1 MKPSHLR
8 IEPKE
13 GVALS
18 SDQSSQLLLARQ
30 PIFDRDTKVVAY
42 ELLFREVNPERADV
56 VDGDFATSAVLEN
69 AFMNLSIDDVIGDHK
84 AFINFTPKLLE
95 MEIPIE
101 PARCVIEVLEDVEVT
116 DALLENLKR
125 AKRKGHQVA
134 LDDFQY
140 KETLQPLVDLA
151 DIIKLDVLAL
161 TDTELVD
168 AVERLSAH
176 GVTLLA
182 EKIETNEM
190 LRHCLDLGFEMFQG
204 NFLSKP
210 EPITGRKLAANKIVV
225 LELLTKLQ
233 EPSSNFKD
241 LELLISQD
249 PALGLKTLR
258 LVNSAY
264 YGPRHQIE
272 SLSHAIAYLGM
283 DALRSLASLLVVS
296 GLSDKPDALRDF
308 ALERA
313 KFCELLGRKVK
324 EAEASVFYSVGLLS
338 TMDAYFDQPLEEI
351 LGNMSLR
358 PDVKAALLVREGE
371 LGAVLDLVE
380 RMQLG
385 ELRAIEWDRLFEF
398 DLTPE
403 VVNELCMEVIQLAA
417 PIERRTRVLKP
428 DAV

>member
-1 MKPSHLR
+1 
-8 IEPKE
+8 
-13 GVALS
+13 
-18 SDQSSQLLLARQ
+18 
-30 PIFDRDTKVVAY
+30 
-42 ELLFREVNPERADV
+42 
-56 VDGDFATSAVLEN
+56 
-69 AFMNLSIDDVIGDHK
+69 
-84 AFINFTPKLLE
+84 

-101 PARCVIEVLEDVEVT
+101 PFRCVIEVLEDVEVT
-116 DALLENLKR
+116 DALLESLKR
-125 AKRKGHQVA
+125 AKQKGHLIA
-134 LDDFQY
+134 LDDFEY
-140 KETLQPLVDLA
+140 CETRQPLVDLA

-161 TDTELVD
+161 TDSELVD
-168 AVERLSAH
+168 AVERLSAS

-272 SLSHAIAYLGM
+272 SLSHAIAYLGR
-283 DALRSLASLLVVS
+283 DALWSLASLLVVS
-296 GLSDKPDALRDF
+296 GLSDKPDPLRDF

-324 EAEASVFYSVGLLS
+324 ENEASVFYSVGLLS

-358 PDVKAALLVREGE
+358 PDVKAALLDREGE

-385 ELRAIEWDRLFEF
+385 EPKAIEWDRLAEF
-398 DLTPE
+398 DLSPQ
-403 VVNELCMEVIQLAA
+403 VVNELYMEVIQWQRQVSAEL
-417 PIERRTRVLKP
+417 EF
-428 DAV
+428 

>member
-1 MKPSHLR
+1 M
-8 IEPKE
+8 
-13 GVALS
+13 S

-30 PIFDRDTKVVAY
+30 PIFDRNTKVVAY

-84 AFINFTPKLLE
+84 AFINFTPRLLE

-116 DALLENLKR
+116 DALLESLKR
-125 AKRKGHQVA
+125 AKQKGHLVA
-134 LDDFQY
+134 LDDFEY
-140 KETLQPLVDLA
+140 NEALQPLVDLA

-161 TDTELVD
+161 TDSELVD
-168 AVERLSAH
+168 AVGRLSAY

-358 PDVKAALLVREGE
+358 PDVKAALLDREGE
-371 LGAVLDLVE
+371 LGAVLALVE
-380 RMQLG
+380 RVQRG
-385 ELRAIEWDRLFEF
+385 ELEAIVWDRLADF
-398 DLTPE
+398 DLSPQ
-403 VVNELCMEVIQLAA
+403 VVNELYMEVIRWQRQVSVEL
-417 PIERRTRVLKP
+417 EF
-428 DAV
+428 

>member
-1 MKPSHLR
+1 M
-8 IEPKE
+8 
-13 GVALS
+13 S

-30 PIFDRDTKVVAY
+30 PIFDRNTKVVAY
-42 ELLFREVNPERADV
+42 ELLFRAVNPERADV

-84 AFINFTPKLLE
+84 AFINFTPRLLE

-101 PARCVIEVLEDVEVT
+101 PSRCVIEVLEDVEVT
-116 DALLENLKR
+116 DALLESLKR
-125 AKRKGHQVA
+125 AKQKGHLVA
-134 LDDFQY
+134 LDDFEY
-140 KETLQPLVDLA
+140 NETLQPLVELA

-161 TDTELVD
+161 NDSELVD
-168 AVERLSAH
+168 AVGRLSAY

-358 PDVKAALLVREGE
+358 PDVKAALLDREGE
-371 LGAVLDLVE
+371 LGAVLALVE
-380 RMQLG
+380 RVQRG
-385 ELRAIEWDRLFEF
+385 ELEAIAWDRLADF
-398 DLTPE
+398 DLSPQA
-403 VVNELCMEVIQLAA
+403 VNELYMEVIQWQRQVSVEL
-417 PIERRTRVLKP
+417 EF
-428 DAV
+428 

>member
-1 MKPSHLR
+1 M
-8 IEPKE
+8 
-13 GVALS
+13 S

-30 PIFDRDTKVVAY
+30 PIFDRNTKVVAY

-84 AFINFTPKLLE
+84 AFINFTPRLLE

-116 DALLENLKR
+116 DALLESLKR
-125 AKRKGHQVA
+125 AKQKGHLVA
-134 LDDFQY
+134 LDDFEY
-140 KETLQPLVDLA
+140 NETLQPLVDLA

-385 ELRAIEWDRLFEF
+385 ELKAIEWDRLSEF
-398 DLTPE
+398 DLTPQ
-403 VVNELCMEVIQLAA
+403 VVNELYMEVIQWQRQVSAEL
-417 PIERRTRVLKP
+417 EF
-428 DAV
+428 

>member
-283 DALRSLASLLVVS
+283 DALKSLASLLVVS

-385 ELRAIEWDRLFEF
+385 ELKAIEWDRLSEF
-398 DLTPE
+398 DLTPQ
-403 VVNELCMEVIQLAA
+403 VVNELYMEVIQWQRQVSAEL
-417 PIERRTRVLKP
+417 EF
-428 DAV
+428 

>member
-1 MKPSHLR
+1 M
-8 IEPKE
+8 
-13 GVALS
+13 
-18 SDQSSQLLLARQ
+18 
-30 PIFDRDTKVVAY
+30 
-42 ELLFREVNPERADV
+42 
-56 VDGDFATSAVLEN
+56 
-69 AFMNLSIDDVIGDHK
+69 
-84 AFINFTPKLLE
+84 
-95 MEIPIE
+95 
-101 PARCVIEVLEDVEVT
+101 
-116 DALLENLKR
+116 
-125 AKRKGHQVA
+125 
-134 LDDFQY
+134 
-140 KETLQPLVDLA
+140 
-151 DIIKLDVLAL
+151 
-161 TDTELVD
+161 
-168 AVERLSAH
+168 
-176 GVTLLA
+176 
-182 EKIETNEM
+182 
-190 LRHCLDLGFEMFQG
+190 GFEMFQG

-358 PDVKAALLVREGE
+358 PDVKAALLDREGE
-371 LGAVLDLVE
+371 LGAVLALVE
-380 RMQLG
+380 RVQRG
-385 ELRAIEWDRLFEF
+385 ELEAIVWDRLADF
-398 DLTPE
+398 DLSPQ
-403 VVNELCMEVIQLAA
+403 VVNELYMEVIQWQRQVSVEL
-417 PIERRTRVLKP
+417 EF
-428 DAV
+428 

>member
-1 MKPSHLR
+1 M
-8 IEPKE
+8 
-13 GVALS
+13 S

-30 PIFDRDTKVVAY
+30 PIFDRNTKVVAY

-84 AFINFTPKLLE
+84 AFINFTPRLLE

-116 DALLENLKR
+116 DALLESLKR
-125 AKRKGHQVA
+125 AKQKGHLVA
-134 LDDFQY
+134 LDDFEY
-140 KETLQPLVDLA
+140 NETLQPLVDLA

-168 AVERLSAH
+168 AVGRLSAY

-296 GLSDKPDALRDF
+296 GLADKPDALRDF

-358 PDVKAALLVREGE
+358 PDVKAALLDREGE
-371 LGAVLDLVE
+371 LGAVLALVE
-380 RMQLG
+380 PMQLG
-385 ELRAIEWDRLFEF
+385 ELKAIEWDRLADF
-398 DLTPE
+398 DLSPQ
-403 VVNELCMEVIQLAA
+403 VVNELYMEVIQWQRQVSAEL
-417 PIERRTRVLKP
+417 EY
-428 DAV
+428 

>member
-1 MKPSHLR
+1 M
-8 IEPKE
+8 
-13 GVALS
+13 S

-30 PIFDRDTKVVAY
+30 PIFDRSTTVVAY

-84 AFINFTPKLLE
+84 AFINFTPRLLE

-116 DALLENLKR
+116 DALLESLKR
-125 AKRKGHQVA
+125 AKQKGHLVA
-134 LDDFQY
+134 LDDFEY
-140 KETLQPLVDLA
+140 NETLQPLVDLA

-168 AVERLSAH
+168 AVGRLSAY

-358 PDVKAALLVREGE
+358 PDVKAALLDREGE
-371 LGAVLDLVE
+371 LGAVLALVE
-380 RMQLG
+380 RVQRG
-385 ELRAIEWDRLFEF
+385 ELEAIVWDRLADF
-398 DLTPE
+398 DLSPQ
-403 VVNELCMEVIQLAA
+403 VVNELYMEVIQWQRQVSVEL
-417 PIERRTRVLKP
+417 EF
-428 DAV
+428 

>member
-1 MKPSHLR
+1 M
-8 IEPKE
+8 
-13 GVALS
+13 S

-30 PIFDRDTKVVAY
+30 PIFDRNTKVVAY

-84 AFINFTPKLLE
+84 AFINFTPRLLE

-116 DALLENLKR
+116 DALLESLKR
-125 AKRKGHQVA
+125 AKQKGHLVA
-134 LDDFQY
+134 LDDFEY
-140 KETLQPLVDLA
+140 NEALQPLVDLA

-161 TDTELVD
+161 TDSELVD
-168 AVERLSAH
+168 AVGRLSAY

-358 PDVKAALLVREGE
+358 PDVQAALLDREGE
-371 LGAVLDLVE
+371 LGAVLALVE
-380 RMQLG
+380 RVQRG
-385 ELRAIEWDRLFEF
+385 ELEAIVWDRLADF
-398 DLTPE
+398 DLSPQ
-403 VVNELCMEVIQLAA
+403 VVNELYMEVIQWQRQVSVEL
-417 PIERRTRVLKP
+417 EF
-428 DAV
+428 

>member
-1 MKPSHLR
+1 M
-8 IEPKE
+8 
-13 GVALS
+13 S

-30 PIFDRDTKVVAY
+30 PIFDRNTKVVAY

-84 AFINFTPKLLE
+84 AFINFTPRLLE

-116 DALLENLKR
+116 DTLLESLKR
-125 AKRKGHQVA
+125 AKQKGHLVA
-134 LDDFQY
+134 LDDFEY
-140 KETLQPLVDLA
+140 NETLQPLVDLA

-168 AVERLSAH
+168 AVGRLSAY

-358 PDVKAALLVREGE
+358 PDVKAALLDREGE
-371 LGAVLDLVE
+371 LGAVLALVE
-380 RMQLG
+380 RVQRG
-385 ELRAIEWDRLFEF
+385 ELEAIVWDRLADF
-398 DLTPE
+398 DLSPQ
-403 VVNELCMEVIQLAA
+403 VVNELYMEVIQWQRQVSVEL
-417 PIERRTRVLKP
+417 EF
-428 DAV
+428 

>member
-1 MKPSHLR
+1 M
-8 IEPKE
+8 
-13 GVALS
+13 S

-30 PIFDRDTKVVAY
+30 PIFDRNTKVVAY

-84 AFINFTPKLLE
+84 AFINFTPRLLE

-116 DALLENLKR
+116 DALLESLKR
-125 AKRKGHQVA
+125 AKQKGHLVA
-134 LDDFQY
+134 LDDFEY
-140 KETLQPLVDLA
+140 NETLQPLVDLA

-161 TDTELVD
+161 TDSELVD
-168 AVERLSAH
+168 AVGRLSAY

-358 PDVKAALLVREGE
+358 PDVKAALLDREGE
-371 LGAVLDLVE
+371 LGAVLALVE
-380 RMQLG
+380 RVQRG
-385 ELRAIEWDRLFEF
+385 ELEAIVWDRLADF
-398 DLTPE
+398 DLSPQ
-403 VVNELCMEVIQLAA
+403 VVNELYMEVIQWQRQVSVEL
-417 PIERRTRVLKP
+417 EF
-428 DAV
+428 

>member
-1 MKPSHLR
+1 
-8 IEPKE
+8 
-13 GVALS
+13 LS

-30 PIFDRDTKVVAY
+30 PIFDRSTTVVAY

-84 AFINFTPKLLE
+84 AFINFTPRLLE

-116 DALLENLKR
+116 DALLESLKR
-125 AKRKGHQVA
+125 AKQKGHLVA
-134 LDDFQY
+134 LDDFEY
-140 KETLQPLVDLA
+140 NEALQPLVDLA

-161 TDTELVD
+161 TDSELVD
-168 AVERLSAH
+168 AVGRLSAY

-358 PDVKAALLVREGE
+358 PDVKAALLDREGE
-371 LGAVLDLVE
+371 LGAVLALVE
-380 RMQLG
+380 RVQRG
-385 ELRAIEWDRLFEF
+385 ELEAIVWDRLADF
-398 DLTPE
+398 DLSPQ
-403 VVNELCMEVIQLAA
+403 VVNELYMEVIQWQRQVSVEL
-417 PIERRTRVLKP
+417 EF
-428 DAV
+428 

>member
-1 MKPSHLR
+1 M
-8 IEPKE
+8 
-13 GVALS
+13 S

-30 PIFDRDTKVVAY
+30 PIFDRNTKVVAY
-42 ELLFREVNPERADV
+42 ELLFRAVNPERADV

-84 AFINFTPKLLE
+84 AFINFTPRLLE

-116 DALLENLKR
+116 DALLESLKR
-125 AKRKGHQVA
+125 AKQKGHLVA
-134 LDDFQY
+134 LDDFEY
-140 KETLQPLVDLA
+140 NETLQPLVDLA

-161 TDTELVD
+161 TDSELVD
-168 AVERLSAH
+168 AVGRLSAY

-358 PDVKAALLVREGE
+358 PDVKAALLDREGE
-371 LGAVLDLVE
+371 LGAVLALVE
-380 RMQLG
+380 RVQRG
-385 ELRAIEWDRLFEF
+385 ELEAIVWDRLADF
-398 DLTPE
+398 DLSPQ
-403 VVNELCMEVIQLAA
+403 VVNELYMEVIQWQRQVSVEL
-417 PIERRTRVLKP
+417 EF
-428 DAV
+428 

>member
-1 MKPSHLR
+1 LR

-30 PIFDRDTKVVAY
+30 PIFDRNTKVVAY

-84 AFINFTPKLLE
+84 AFINFTPRLLE

-116 DALLENLKR
+116 DALLESLKR
-125 AKRKGHQVA
+125 AKQKGHLVA
-134 LDDFQY
+134 LDDFEY
-140 KETLQPLVDLA
+140 NEALQPLVDLA

-161 TDTELVD
+161 TDSELVD
-168 AVERLSAH
+168 AVGRLSAY

-358 PDVKAALLVREGE
+358 PDVKAALLDREGE
-371 LGAVLDLVE
+371 LGAVLALVE
-380 RMQLG
+380 RVQRG
-385 ELRAIEWDRLFEF
+385 ELEAIVWDRLADF
-398 DLTPE
+398 DLSPQ
-403 VVNELCMEVIQLAA
+403 VVNELYMEVIQWQRQVSVEL
-417 PIERRTRVLKP
+417 EF
-428 DAV
+428 

>member
-283 DALRSLASLLVVS
+283 DALKSLASLLVVS

-385 ELRAIEWDRLFEF
+385 ELKAIEWDRLSEF
-398 DLTPE
+398 DLTPQ
-403 VVNELCMEVIQLAA
+403 VVNELYMEVIQWQRQLSA
-417 PIERRTRVLKP
+417 ELEF
-428 DAV
+428 

>member
-1 MKPSHLR
+1 M
-8 IEPKE
+8 
-13 GVALS
+13 S

-30 PIFDRDTKVVAY
+30 PIFDRNTKVVAY

-84 AFINFTPKLLE
+84 AFINFTPRLLE

-116 DALLENLKR
+116 DALLESLKR
-125 AKRKGHQVA
+125 AKQKGHLVA
-134 LDDFQY
+134 LDDFEY
-140 KETLQPLVDLA
+140 NETLQPLVDLA

-168 AVERLSAH
+168 AVGRLSAY

-358 PDVKAALLVREGE
+358 PDVKAALLDREGE
-371 LGAVLDLVE
+371 LGAVLALVE
-380 RMQLG
+380 RVQRG
-385 ELRAIEWDRLFEF
+385 ELEAIVWDRLADF
-398 DLTPE
+398 DLSPQ
-403 VVNELCMEVIQLAA
+403 VVNELYMEVIQWQRQVSVEL
-417 PIERRTRVLKP
+417 EF
-428 DAV
+428 